1 MICCYLKLVPL
12 LKLEQTKTLKT
23 HLEWIQ
29 VSKGGEDVLGFRL
42 RTEPRRNLCR
52 PGWSGEDDGGQQLEW
67 LREPSQLQL
76 LVQKV
81 ATVAMMVPPGPEK
94 TFNSGPV

>member
-1 MICCYLKLVPL
+1 MICCYLRLVPL

-42 RTEPRRNLCR
+42 RTEPQRSSAGLVGVVRMMEVNN
-52 PGWSGEDDGGQQLEW
+52 WSGCESHPSFSCWSRKSQQ
-67 LREPSQLQL
+67 SQ
-76 LVQKV
+76 
-81 ATVAMMVPPGPEK
+81 
-94 TFNSGPV
+94 